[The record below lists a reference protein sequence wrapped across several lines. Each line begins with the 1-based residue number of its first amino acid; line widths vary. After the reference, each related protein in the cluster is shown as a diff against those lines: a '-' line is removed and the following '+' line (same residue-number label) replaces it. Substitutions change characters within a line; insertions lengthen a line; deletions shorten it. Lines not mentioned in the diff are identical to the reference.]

1 MTTIGSFMAGNHRAC
16 DDLFADAEAAA
27 ARGDWRDAEVRC
39 GAFAQA
45 MERHFSWE
53 EETLFPAFEEATG
66 MTEGPTVM
74 MRMEHAEMR
83 ELMAAMQAAAKARAA
98 DDYLGAGE
106 TLVVLMQQHNMKEE
120 QILYPLMDRSL
131 GGEAD
136 ALLARLA
143 STA

>member
-1 MTTIGSFMAGNHRAC
+1 MG
-16 DDLFADAEAAA
+16 
-27 ARGDWRDAEVRC
+27 
-39 GAFAQA
+39 
-45 MERHFSWE
+45 
-53 EETLFPAFEEATG
+53 
-66 MTEGPTVM
+66 
-74 MRMEHAEMR
+74 HAEML

-98 DDYLGAGE
+98 DEYLGAGE

-143 STA
+143 STV